1 MTDDDLSPHLSDAN
15 AQAEAE
21 VPVLAALGEKLGV
34 HLESQVSIALG
45 GEKVKPDGV
54 DADRTVFVEVFAR
67 IGKMKPGQRHKVS
80 TDALKLLAIREV
92 YPQARLILAF
102 IDEDAAASVSGWRA
116 ATLAGNGIE
125 IHTLKL
131 EPGDVAR
138 IEAAKAAQQ
147 KGMAG

>member
-1 MTDDDLSPHLSDAN
+1 VTADDLPLNLSDAT
-15 AQAEAE
+15 AQTDAE
-21 VPVLAALGEKLGV
+21 VPVLATLGEKLGI
-34 HLESQVSIALG
+34 HLEPQVSIALG

-67 IGKMKPGQRHKVS
+67 IGKMKSGQRHKMS

-102 IDEDAAASVSGWRA
+102 IDEDAAASVSGWKA

-125 IHTLKL
+125 IHVLEL
-131 EPGDVAR
+131 EPAKVAK
-138 IEAAKAAQQ
+138 IEAAKAAQK